1 MNTTT
6 TDNINTALSS
16 AVGMLRDAL
25 VHVGF
30 HRVDRA
36 RLVIASA
43 DMDNA
48 QQAGAEW
55 LRCLAVSGQTQHGP
69 GADVDFS
76 HEQPM
81 FTCTP
86 EVDGVVEYSDVP
98 FTGIIAAWGWWLQN
112 MVTAADVDDF
122 TVIHSLNTIEALL
135 VAMAHAFDLEDALAS
150 VGGDA

>member
-43 DMDNA
+43 DMDTHSR
-48 QQAGAEW
+48 QALNGCSA
-55 LRCLAVSGQTQHGP
+55 LPSSGQTQHGP

-112 MVTAADVDDF
+112 TVTDAD
-122 TVIHSLNTIEALL
+122 
-135 VAMAHAFDLEDALAS
+135 
-150 VGGDA
+150 